1 MLGCCV
7 YFYENVLVLSPG
19 MFDPRQFV
27 SNICLHENVLVLS
40 PGMLDPRQFL
50 SNMYLHQNVLVL
62 SSGMFNPRQFVLVF
76 LSPEILNLQQIFCLI
91 CDLYNMNDFFFTI
104 LKCGDLEFSD

>member
-7 YFYENVLVLSPG
+7 YFYKNVLVLSPR

-40 PGMLDPRQFL
+40 PGMVDPRQFL
-50 SNMYLHQNVLVL
+50 SDMYLH
-62 SSGMFNPRQFVLVF
+62 
-76 LSPEILNLQQIFCLI
+76 
-91 CDLYNMNDFFFTI
+91 
-104 LKCGDLEFSD
+104 